1 MILEADRNESFGPT
15 KNATGVDSAESCRE
29 MLITRDKRRLKAA
42 NVDIANAE
50 KVEIAPRIAVCDEDV
65 EEYCRKNNISSLA
78 NMGREVYLK

>member
-29 MLITRDKRRLKAA
+29 MLIARDKRRLKAA
-42 NVDIANAE
+42 NVDIANA
-50 KVEIAPRIAVCDEDV
+50 EIAPRIAVCDEDV